1 MNDTGIILAYKFL
14 TKYIPMKT
22 LNNTIGGFAGAA
34 ALNIVHQT
42 LKQFIDKAPRV
53 DLIGEEALNKGLTTL
68 GAKPLKGN
76 TLFASTLAA
85 DVISNAA
92 YYSMIGLGRKK
103 NLLFK
108 GAAFG
113 LAAGVG
119 ALTLTKQLGLND
131 APITR
136 NAETK
141 LLTVGYYLL
150 GGIVAALTIK
160 ALTKKTEPINISAN
174 VDEEIAVVG
183 NS

>member
-1 MNDTGIILAYKFL
+1 
-14 TKYIPMKT
+14 MKT
-22 LNNTIGGFAGAA
+22 LNNAIGGFAGAV

-53 DLIGEEALNKGLTTL
+53 DLIGEEALNKGLKTL
-68 GAKPLKGN
+68 GAKQLKGDS
-76 TLFASTLAA
+76 LFLSTLAA
-85 DVISNAA
+85 DIMSNAA
-92 YYSMIGLGRKK
+92 YYSMIGLGGRKH
-103 NLLFK
+103 LLAK

-119 ALTLTKQLGLND
+119 ALALTEPLGLND
-131 APITR
+131 RPVNKST
-136 NAETK
+136 ETK

-160 ALTKKTEPINISAN
+160 ALTKKTEPIDISAN
-174 VDEEIAVVG
+174 VNEEIAVVG